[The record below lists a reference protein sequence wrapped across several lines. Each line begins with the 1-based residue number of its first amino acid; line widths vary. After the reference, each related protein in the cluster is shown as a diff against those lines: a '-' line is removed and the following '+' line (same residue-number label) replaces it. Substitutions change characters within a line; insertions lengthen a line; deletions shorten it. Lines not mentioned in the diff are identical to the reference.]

1 MPLQV
6 PVVAVIGPLSL
17 AGPSELQELW
27 VQKVSGYCWKIS
39 GDTAMMSAVHVRL
52 LEEAMVKG
60 QGRWGLYAK
69 KPDKMTHY
77 YRHSPL
83 GEKLDT
89 TDFPWPL
96 PSSKQQ

>member
-1 MPLQV
+1 MPISL
-6 PVVAVIGPLSL
+6 PISASNWTPPL
-17 AGPSELQELW
+17 A
-27 VQKVSGYCWKIS
+27 
-39 GDTAMMSAVHVRL
+39 R
-52 LEEAMVKG
+52 
-60 QGRWGLYAK
+60 
-69 KPDKMTHY
+69 THY